1 MNEST
6 ALPYQ
11 LISSE
16 ENPLYRHF
24 GSLCVPY
31 ENYVLNFMRV
41 HGGEAYTGGVYEFRL
56 YPNGALVMAL
66 PETEMKITYQ
76 SDGGM
81 CDISISLE
89 CLSYV
94 AAAFF
99 WSAVCSQAFERE
111 DDRTNQFAHDHFHAT
126 RDAVSGLFRFV
137 LLDDIGTREPTEEE
151 LLQAVNFIGHAHPES
166 QQFYACID

>member
-1 MNEST
+1 MNET
-6 ALPYQ
+6 TPLPYRVV
-11 LISSE
+11 SSE

-24 GSLCVPY
+24 GSLCIPY
-31 ENYVLNFMRV
+31 ENYVLHFMRV
-41 HGGEAYTGGVYEFRL
+41 HAGEVYQGGVYEFRL

-66 PETEMKITYQ
+66 PDPETKITYQ

-81 CDISISLE
+81 CDIEISLE

-94 AAAFF
+94 AAAYF
-99 WSAVCSQAFERE
+99 WSAVSNQAFERE
-111 DDRTNQFAHDHFHAT
+111 DDRTNEFAYDHFHAT

-137 LLDDIGTREPTEEE
+137 MLEDIGTREPTEEE
-151 LLQAVNFIGHAHPES
+151 LASANNFIDHPHPES

>member
-6 ALPYQ
+6 SLPYT
-11 LISSE
+11 LVSSE

-31 ENYVLNFMRV
+31 ENSVMNFMRV
-41 HGGEAYTGGVYEFRL
+41 HGGDAYTGGVYQFRL
-56 YPNGALVMAL
+56 YPNGSLVMAL
-66 PETEMKITYQ
+66 PDTETKITYQ
-76 SDGGM
+76 SNGGM

-94 AAAFF
+94 AAAVY
-99 WSAVCSQAFERE
+99 WNRLCWHADEI
-111 DDRTNQFAHDHFHAT
+111 DDQRTLEFARDNFDAIK
-126 RDAVSGLFRFV
+126 DAVSGLFRFV
-137 LLDDIGTREPTEEE
+137 LLDDIGYREPTEEE
-151 LLQAVNFIGHAHPES
+151 LLQAVNFIDHAHPES

>member
-6 ALPYQ
+6 SPPYKV
-11 LISSE
+11 ISSE

-24 GSLCVPY
+24 GSLCIPY
-31 ENYVLNFMRV
+31 ENYIQHFMRV
-41 HGGEAYTGGVYEFRL
+41 HGGDAYEGGVYEFRL
-56 YPNGALVMAL
+56 YPNGCLVMAF
-66 PETEMKITYQ
+66 PDQETKVVYQ
-76 SDGGM
+76 GDGGM
-81 CDISISLE
+81 TDVQISLE

-137 LLDDIGTREPTEEE
+137 ILDDIGVREPTEEE
-151 LLQAVNFIGHAHPES
+151 IDIASNFIGHAHEES
-166 QQFYACID
+166 AQFYSCID